1 MRLVYISSPLH
12 GDIER
17 NIQRARDYCAY
28 AASCGVI
35 PLAPH
40 TIFTQYL
47 DNEQPEQRE
56 QGLRMGR
63 DLMWRCDDLWV
74 LGNTISSGM
83 QEEIDLAKKLYMPIF
98 YVSEEM
104 VQEKIKIRQQD
115 CLLGLENCITDSEKS
130 NYEGQILVLK
140 PEAYGSSMDLTADDS
155 LWYARDGF
163 GCIYGAR
170 GQAVYAENL
179 LDGRYIHWERKDFCG
194 IVKPES
200 LAAWIADKPIRSE
213 AAEAV
218 LEVAAQD
225 LALELEDGEELE
237 L

>member
-1 MRLVYISSPLH
+1 MRLVYISSPLR
-12 GDIER
+12 GDVER

-47 DNEQPEQRE
+47 D
-56 QGLRMGR
+56 
-63 DLMWRCDDLWV
+63 DDLWV
-74 LGNTISSGM
+74 VGSTISSGM
-83 QEEIDLAKKLYMPIF
+83 QEEIELAKKLYMPIF
-98 YVSEEM
+98 YVPEEQ
-104 VQEKIKIRQQD
+104 VREKVKIRQQD
-115 CLLGLENCITDSEKS
+115 RLLGLDDCIEGSSKRG
-130 NYEGQILVLK
+130 YEGQILVLK

-179 LDGRYIHWERKDFCG
+179 LDGRYIHWERKDFYG

-218 LEVAAQD
+218 LEAAVQN
-225 LALELEDGEELE
+225 LAPELEDGEELE
-237 L
+237 P